1 MVCLVT
7 KMRAFKT
14 THYKK
19 GDDDY
24 FDRLLSYFQL
34 QFHER
39 ILQMVPIRKSVIYLR
54 TSKNNYVIKGYHT
67 NSRLRLQEAFTD
79 TLKKEGFTKT
89 YLFLTSPVREQLFFE
104 GTYFGC
110 MEYIPPNKSIFSFLS
125 HKNRQ
130 EGIEL
135 LEQFHQTTAKFEAS
149 YRTLLPKGHLI
160 EKWAERLN
168 VFSNNLP
175 SLGYFIKEPLIEEMI
190 SWANWSLEGME
201 DNRSFFQNEPTVIL
215 HGDVA
220 HHNFLRDSMGELNL
234 IDFDLISI
242 GPASFDYLQYAN
254 RILPFIDW
262 SFQRLAGLHQLRKYL
277 HEAAFLY
284 ALAYPA
290 DIFREWNRMIREKS
304 YTDPTKYKQIMDL
317 TISQFHAR
325 KRFINHLKDLLD
337 GT

>member
-1 MVCLVT
+1 
-7 KMRAFKT
+7 MRAFNT
-14 THYKK
+14 TNHKK

-24 FDRLLSYFQL
+24 FDRLLSYFQS

-54 TSKNNYVIKGYHT
+54 TDKNTYVIKGYHT
-67 NSRLRLQEAFTD
+67 NSRLRLQEAFTA

-110 MEYIPPNKSIFSFLS
+110 MEYIPPNKAVFSFHS

-135 LEQFHQTTAKFEAS
+135 LELFHQTTASIEAR

-160 EKWAERLN
+160 EKWTERLN

-175 SLGYFIKEPLIEEMI
+175 YLGYFINDQFIVEMI
-190 SWANWSLEGME
+190 DWANWSLEGLE
-201 DNRSFFQNEPTVIL
+201 NNRSFFLKEPSLIL

-220 HHNFLRDSMGELNL
+220 HHNFLRDSDGQLNL

-254 RILPFIDW
+254 RILPYIDW
-262 SFQRLAGLHQLRKYL
+262 SFDRLSSLSQIKKYL

-304 YTDPTKYKQIMDL
+304 YTDHTKYKQVMDL
-317 TISQFHAR
+317 TISQFYAR
-325 KRFINHLKDLLD
+325 KKFIDHLKELLN
-337 GT
+337 

>member
-1 MVCLVT
+1 
-7 KMRAFKT
+7 MRVYNT
-14 THYKK
+14 RNQQK

-24 FDRLLSYFQL
+24 FDRLLSYFQT
-34 QFHER
+34 QFYER
-39 ILQMVPIRKSVIYLR
+39 IIKMVPIRKSVIYLR
-54 TSKNNYVIKGYHT
+54 TEKNTYVIKGYHT
-67 NSRLRLQEAFTD
+67 NSRLRLQEAFTT

-89 YLFLTSPVREQLFFE
+89 YLFLTPPVREQLFFE

-110 MEYIPPNKSIFSFLS
+110 MEYIPPNKSVFSFHS

-135 LEQFHQTTAKFEAS
+135 LEKFHQTTASFEAR

-160 EKWAERLN
+160 EKWTERLN

-175 SLGYFIKEPLIEEMI
+175 HLGYFINEPYIADML

-201 DNRSFFQNEPTVIL
+201 TNRSFFQKEPTLIL

-220 HHNFLRDSMGELNL
+220 HHNFLRDREGQLNL

-242 GPASFDYLQYAN
+242 GPASFDYLQYSN
-254 RILPFIDW
+254 RILPYIDW
-262 SFQRLAGLHQLRKYL
+262 SFERLSSLKQINKYL

-304 YTDPTKYKQIMDL
+304 YTDQIKYKQVMDL
-317 TISQFHAR
+317 TTSQFYAR
-325 KRFINHLKDLLD
+325 KKFIKHLKALLD
-337 GT
+337 